1 MVSEDIEKYLIN
13 NTSAEDSLLSELRR
27 ETHLKTVYPQMLS
40 GPLQGKVLELFS
52 KMIRPDRILEIGT
65 FTGYS
70 ALCLVKGLATGGKM
84 HTIEVDPEMAL
95 FAEKYFEK
103 SGRND
108 QIVLHTGDAMDLIKN
123 LDERFDL
130 VFIDAGKE
138 QYIDYYNLVF
148 EKVRSGGYIITDN
161 VLWSG
166 KVLLPEG
173 QMDEET
179 KCIVSYNRMLAG
191 DDRVEVVMLPLRD
204 GLSIARKI
212 RD

>member
-1 MVSEDIEKYLIN
+1 MVSEEIEKYLIN

-52 KMIRPDRILEIGT
+52 RMIRPETILEIGT

-70 ALCLVKGLATGGKM
+70 ALCLVKGLARGGKM

-95 FAEKYFEK
+95 FAEKYFKK

-108 QIVLHTGDAMDLIKN
+108 HIVLHTGDAMDIIKS
-123 LDERFDL
+123 LDEQFDL

-148 EKVRSGGYIITDN
+148 EKVRAGGYIITDN

-179 KCIVSYNRMLAG
+179 KCIASYNRMLAG

>member
-40 GPLQGKVLELFS
+40 GPLQGKGLELFS

-95 FAEKYFEK
+95 FAEKYFKK

-108 QIVLHTGDAMDLIKN
+108 QIVLHTGDAMDIIKN
-123 LDERFDL
+123 LDEQFDL

-179 KCIVSYNRMLAG
+179 KSIASYNRMLAG

>member
-13 NTSAEDSLLSELRR
+13 HSSAEDSFLSKLRR

-52 KMIRPDRILEIGT
+52 KMIRPDKILEIGT

-108 QIVLHTGDAMDLIKN
+108 HIVLHTGDAMDIIKSF
-123 LDERFDL
+123 DEQFDL

-148 EKVRSGGYIITDN
+148 EKVRAGGYIITDN

-179 KCIVSYNRMLAG
+179 SCIAAYNRMLAG

>member
-103 SGRND
+103 SGQNN
-108 QIVLHTGDAMDLIKN
+108 QIVLHTGDAMDIIKS
-123 LDERFDL
+123 LVEQFDL

-138 QYIDYYNLVF
+138 QYIDYFNLVF
-148 EKVRSGGYIITDN
+148 GKVRAGGYIITDN

-179 KCIVSYNRMLAG
+179 KCIASYNRMLAG

>member
-13 NTSAEDSLLSELRR
+13 HSSAEDSFLSKLRR

-95 FAEKYFEK
+95 FAEKYFEQ
-103 SGRND
+103 S
-108 QIVLHTGDAMDLIKN
+108 
-123 LDERFDL
+123 
-130 VFIDAGKE
+130 
-138 QYIDYYNLVF
+138 
-148 EKVRSGGYIITDN
+148 
-161 VLWSG
+161 
-166 KVLLPEG
+166 
-173 QMDEET
+173 
-179 KCIVSYNRMLAG
+179 
-191 DDRVEVVMLPLRD
+191 
-204 GLSIARKI
+204 
-212 RD
+212 